1 MANCRCP
8 YDNAPVTSARQLRI
22 TVIGSPTAVIDI
34 AGTRLVTAPDP
45 GPPGG
50 YRFIRETTGPAVP
63 ASVLGNTDIILLSHD
78 RHRSSTELGTSS
90 GAQGKTA
97 VRGTASTESETR

>member
-1 MANCRCP
+1 MGNCLALMTMPRSRRP
-8 YDNAPVTSARQLRI
+8 GSRAPRSSAAQPPSSTSPAP
-22 TVIGSPTAVIDI
+22 GSSPPL
-34 AGTRLVTAPDP
+34 GP

-63 ASVLGNTDIILLSHD
+63 ASALGNNDIILLSHD
-78 RHRSSTELGTSS
+78 RHRSSTELGTFS

-97 VRGTASTESETR
+97 VRGTAPTESETR